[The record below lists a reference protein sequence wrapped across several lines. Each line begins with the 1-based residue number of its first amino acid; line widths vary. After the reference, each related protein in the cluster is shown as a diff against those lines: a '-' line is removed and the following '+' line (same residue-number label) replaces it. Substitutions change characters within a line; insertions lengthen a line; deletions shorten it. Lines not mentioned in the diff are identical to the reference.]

1 MAQGEPYWLGQGRHL
16 VDPHSASHAYAAGGA
31 PYLRSAS
38 IAGWDSAGDVASNRR
53 YGAPETRRTDALFR
67 DRTLPADGLPT
78 RRSGTGAIGCSGAV
92 LASAP
97 TLHPQGCARLACVG
111 ASDLERVREIAFA
124 LQEVSERLSH
134 GAACFFVREKRPVCY
149 FHDHRTGNAR

>member
-92 LASAP
+92 
-97 TLHPQGCARLACVG
+97 G